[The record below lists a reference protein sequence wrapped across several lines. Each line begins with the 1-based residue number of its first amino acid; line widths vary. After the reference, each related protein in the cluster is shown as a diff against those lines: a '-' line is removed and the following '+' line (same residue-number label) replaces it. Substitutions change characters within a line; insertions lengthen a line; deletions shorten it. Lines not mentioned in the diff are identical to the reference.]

1 MRTVIT
7 GKLTAN
13 IGVACIIDD
22 GLARGSAGVLHVLGR
37 CRLGQARTRLRGWG
51 ARSCSR
57 LSASRA
63 QVSFPHPPWPPVA
76 ARFLIER
83 DPAGPSRTRQVRTEL
98 PLRSTTTRWRDSHPH
113 HHTNVFATVVRLPIH
128 MLFLAGKGSTANYQH
143 NAPCNSVA
151 LVSHPS
157 CTPSDRLVHQAKKK
171 KKKKKRHQRANLYRA
186 HYYARLFAPPLGC
199 SAVGSAHSLASD
211 DGGRGGV
218 VHGTKYGN

>member
-37 CRLGQARTRLRGWG
+37 CRLGQARTRLRGWR

-98 PLRSTTTRWRDSHPH
+98 PLRSTTARWRDSHPH
-113 HHTNVFATVVRLPIH
+113 HHTIVFATVVRSICYFWLGRDRQLIISTTRHATLSPWSPISGLH
-128 MLFLAGKGSTANYQH
+128 AIRSAG
-143 NAPCNSVA
+143 A
-151 LVSHPS
+151 LN
-157 CTPSDRLVHQAKKK
+157 TKEIDTNLN
-171 KKKKKRHQRANLYRA
+171 RAL
-186 HYYARLFAPPLGC
+186 LLC
-199 SAVGSAHSLASD
+199 L
-211 DGGRGGV
+211 
-218 VHGTKYGN
+218 